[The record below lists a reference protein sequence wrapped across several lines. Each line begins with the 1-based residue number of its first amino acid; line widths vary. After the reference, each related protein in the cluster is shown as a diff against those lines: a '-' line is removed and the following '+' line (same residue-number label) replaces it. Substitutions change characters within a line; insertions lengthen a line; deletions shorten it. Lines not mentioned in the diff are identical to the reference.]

1 VENAKRCGVHALA
14 AYVVVL
20 SDSSVLLV
28 QLTNPPAGHPGW
40 CLPGDALRHG
50 EHPENCVARIL
61 TEQLGLQP
69 GRLELAE
76 IESIPGEPWHLFF
89 HYTCEADRLPVAAG
103 EIAEARFFQLEHLPQ
118 TAHGTWERDVV
129 YRVVA
134 GGGAEDA

>member
-61 TEQLGLQP
+61 TEQFASCTGLIV
-69 GRLELAE
+69 LM
-76 IESIPGEPWHLFF
+76 
-89 HYTCEADRLPVAAG
+89 
-103 EIAEARFFQLEHLPQ
+103 
-118 TAHGTWERDVV
+118 
-129 YRVVA
+129 
-134 GGGAEDA
+134 